1 MIFIATPLLANE
13 THNKS
18 HLVVNVKDGL
28 VSIDAEDVLL
38 SKTLE
43 EIGEKATPPF
53 NVKSFTTVR
62 ITVSFKNQPLKEAI
76 SQLAKKNYAFVFNK
90 QTNQLKSIFLMPDGS
105 GTSTVILDTENDVAK
120 IFPGPQSN
128 ASQRINEYIKER
140 HECLNNIAHQEP
152 QKNIIAQ
159 VSLSGFLPAIEVMSK
174 IRARQ
179 LIISELN
186 HGWRNLGGGYKVYS
200 HLSQE
205 ETLKDFIQKHE
216 TFLLELLQDSSVILK
231 ESERHTERDQGI
243 KDLIQNAEEQLV
255 MAKEGVVM
263 VYGATVTG
271 NARSI
276 SDLTRDS
283 IVKLVD
289 TSECSEKTKDI
300 LKNEGYEARVI
311 FIPLKPE

>member
-1 MIFIATPLLANE
+1 M
-13 THNKS
+13 
-18 HLVVNVKDGL
+18 
-28 VSIDAEDVLL
+28 
-38 SKTLE
+38 
-43 EIGEKATPPF
+43 
-53 NVKSFTTVR
+53 
-62 ITVSFKNQPLKEAI
+62 
-76 SQLAKKNYAFVFNK
+76 
-90 QTNQLKSIFLMPDGS
+90 
-105 GTSTVILDTENDVAK
+105 
-120 IFPGPQSN
+120 
-128 ASQRINEYIKER
+128 
-140 HECLNNIAHQEP
+140 
-152 QKNIIAQ
+152 
-159 VSLSGFLPAIEVMSK
+159 
-174 IRARQ
+174 
-179 LIISELN
+179 
-186 HGWRNLGGGYKVYS
+186 
-200 HLSQE
+200 
-205 ETLKDFIQKHE
+205 
-216 TFLLELLQDSSVILK
+216 K